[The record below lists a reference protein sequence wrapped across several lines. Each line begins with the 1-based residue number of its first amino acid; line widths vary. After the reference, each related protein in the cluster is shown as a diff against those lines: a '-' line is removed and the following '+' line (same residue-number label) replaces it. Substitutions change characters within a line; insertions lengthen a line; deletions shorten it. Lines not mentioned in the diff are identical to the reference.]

1 MEHMKLGDHNAY
13 STASVSALEPAGYQK
28 ASTASGTKRK
38 RQSDTD
44 LEDLQPLKKGVL
56 CLVAINYLN
65 TTPPQSM
72 DERNE
77 FLEFLEKTR
86 TCITGVFVGSLVIT
100 VKCDSLKSLEEL
112 WKEYSCGRLGKMVQ
126 DCFVTE
132 KILKELNLAE
142 LKLKTT
148 MDIEEYNAYKLYFL
162 EKDALRGQLK
172 ERKRPGPLKNCF
184 EMIKNTTH
192 HLFNM
197 VHHRVNRGVEGG
209 PGFDQDR
216 NNYFM
221 TKLMLTMYT
230 MTICSLK

>member
-1 MEHMKLGDHNAY
+1 MEHMKLRDHNAY

-44 LEDLQPLKKGVL
+44 LEDLQPLEKRVL

-172 ERKRPGPLKNCF
+172 ERKRPGPLQKCL
-184 EMIKNTTH
+184 E
-192 HLFNM
+192 
-197 VHHRVNRGVEGG
+197 
-209 PGFDQDR
+209 
-216 NNYFM
+216 
-221 TKLMLTMYT
+221 
-230 MTICSLK
+230 

>member
-1 MEHMKLGDHNAY
+1 MEHMKLGDHNVY

-28 ASTASGTKRK
+28 ASTALGTKRK

-44 LEDLQPLKKGVL
+44 SEDLLPFERKVL
-56 CLVAINYLN
+56 CSIAMKYFD
-65 TTPPQSM
+65 TTPPQSR

-77 FLEFLEKTR
+77 FLEFLEKTKVL
-86 TCITGVFVGSLVIT
+86 ITGVSVGSLVIT

-112 WKEYSCGRLGKMVQ
+112 WKEYSCGVLGKMVQ

-172 ERKRPGPLKNCF
+172 ERKRPGLSEKCF
-184 EMIKNTTH
+184 EMIKNTMH
-192 HLFNM
+192 HSFNM
-197 VHHRVNRGVEGG
+197 VHHRVNRGVEGV
-209 PGFDQDR
+209 QVL
-216 NNYFM
+216 
-221 TKLMLTMYT
+221 TKIFNQLFHD
-230 MTICSLK
+230 

>member
-1 MEHMKLGDHNAY
+1 MKLGDHNAY

-44 LEDLQPLKKGVL
+44 LEDLQPLEKKVL
-56 CLVAINYLN
+56 CSIAMNYLN
-65 TTPPQSM
+65 TTPPQSR

-77 FLEFLEKTR
+77 FLEFLEKTKVL
-86 TCITGVFVGSLVIT
+86 ITGVSVGSLVIT

-112 WKEYSCGRLGKMVQ
+112 WKGYSCGLLGKMIQ

-172 ERKRPGPLKNCF
+172 ERKRPGPLKKCF

-197 VHHRVNRGVEGG
+197 VHHRVNRGVEGV
-209 PGFDQDR
+209 QVLI
-216 NNYFM
+216 
-221 TKLMLTMYT
+221 KIE
-230 MTICSLK
+230 TITS

>member
-28 ASTASGTKRK
+28 
-38 RQSDTD
+38 DTD
-44 LEDLQPLKKGVL
+44 LEDLLKRVL
-56 CLVAINYLN
+56 CLVAMNYLN
-65 TTPPQSM
+65 TTPPQSR
-72 DERNE
+72 DEHNE
-77 FLEFLEKTR
+77 FLEFLEKIKA
-86 TCITGVFVGSLVIT
+86 CITGVFVGSLVIT

-112 WKEYSCGRLGKMVQ
+112 WKEYSCGRLVKMVQ

-172 ERKRPGPLKNCF
+172 ERKRPGPLQKSF
-184 EMIKNTTH
+184 E
-192 HLFNM
+192 
-197 VHHRVNRGVEGG
+197 
-209 PGFDQDR
+209 
-216 NNYFM
+216 
-221 TKLMLTMYT
+221 
-230 MTICSLK
+230 

>member
-1 MEHMKLGDHNAY
+1 ML
-13 STASVSALEPAGYQK
+13 TASVSALEPAGYQK

-44 LEDLQPLKKGVL
+44 LEDLQPLEKRVL

-112 WKEYSCGRLGKMVQ
+112 WKEYSCGRLVKMVQ

-132 KILKELNLAE
+132 KILKDLNL
-142 LKLKTT
+142 
-148 MDIEEYNAYKLYFL
+148 DIEEYNAYKLYFL
-162 EKDALRGQLK
+162 EKDVLRGQLK
-172 ERKRPGPLKNCF
+172 ERKRPGPLKKCF

-197 VHHRVNRGVEGG
+197 VHHRINRGVEGR
-209 PGFDQDR
+209 PGLI
-216 NNYFM
+216 
-221 TKLMLTMYT
+221 KIE
-230 MTICSLK
+230 TIIS

>member
-1 MEHMKLGDHNAY
+1 MEHMKLRDHNAY

-44 LEDLQPLKKGVL
+44 LEDLQPLKKRVL

-172 ERKRPGPLKNCF
+172 ERKRPGPLKKCF

-192 HLFNM
+192 HLFK
-197 VHHRVNRGVEGG
+197 
-209 PGFDQDR
+209 P
-216 NNYFM
+216 
-221 TKLMLTMYT
+221 
-230 MTICSLK
+230 I

>member
-1 MEHMKLGDHNAY
+1 MEHMKLGDHNVY

-28 ASTASGTKRK
+28 ASIALGTKRK

-44 LEDLQPLKKGVL
+44 LEDLLPLEKKVL
-56 CLVAINYLN
+56 CSIAMKYFD
-65 TTPPQSM
+65 TTPPQSR

-77 FLEFLEKTR
+77 FLEFLEKTKVL
-86 TCITGVFVGSLVIT
+86 ITGVSVGSLVIT

-112 WKEYSCGRLGKMVQ
+112 WREYSCGLLGKMVQ

-172 ERKRPGPLKNCF
+172 ERKRPGLSEKCF
-184 EMIKNTTH
+184 EMIKNTMH
-192 HLFNM
+192 HSFNM
-197 VHHRVNRGVEGG
+197 VHHRVNRGVEGV
-209 PGFDQDR
+209 QVL
-216 NNYFM
+216 
-221 TKLMLTMYT
+221 TKIFNQLFHD
-230 MTICSLK
+230 

>member
-13 STASVSALEPAGYQK
+13 STPSVSALEPAGYQK

-44 LEDLQPLKKGVL
+44 LEDLQPLEKRVL

-112 WKEYSCGRLGKMVQ
+112 WKEYSCGRLVKMVQ

-172 ERKRPGPLKNCF
+172 ERKRPGPVEKCL
-184 EMIKNTTH
+184 EIIKNTTH
-192 HLFNM
+192 HSYNM

-209 PGFDQDR
+209 PDFYQDR
-216 NNYFM
+216 TNCFM
-221 TKLMLTMYT
+221 TKLMLTTYT
-230 MTICSLK
+230 MTICS